1 MTVSLIVVFVVLAL
15 LLVTGIVVARKFGI
29 STDDSEGPIGILI
42 APCVLSIYL
51 IALAMGLVIGWENN
65 RGAADSA
72 VDEAGHATALY
83 WNTAAF
89 PDEEGARVRAD
100 VRDYVRLV
108 VRDDWPSMREGRG
121 LDASAAAALD
131 RLRISVNQ
139 VPADDPASALENLQ
153 ARQNVTDLVQSRVQ
167 RADSA
172 ADQIPRFIMLATAV
186 SGLAVVVLPFGMG
199 VRQSRARIFWSL
211 VNLAFVAATL
221 TALLFLDNPYSGVL
235 ATDSGAFQDALAGF
249 DRIDAAIAGM

>member
-1 MTVSLIVVFVVLAL
+1 MTVSLIVVFVILAL
-15 LLVTGIVVARKFGI
+15 LLVTGIVAARKFAI
-29 STDDSEGPIGILI
+29 SSDDSEGPIGILI

-51 IALAMGLVIGWENN
+51 ISLAMGLVIGWENN

-89 PDEEGARVRAD
+89 PEEAGARVRAD
-100 VRDYVRLV
+100 LREYIRLV
-108 VRDDWPSMREGRG
+108 VREDWSAMRGKRELAPR
-121 LDASAAAALD
+121 AAAALD
-131 RLRISVNQ
+131 RLRISVDE
-139 VPADDPASALENLQ
+139 VPSGDPADALENLQ
-153 ARQNVTDLVQSRVQ
+153 ARKNVTDLVQARVQ

-172 ADQIPRFIMLATAV
+172 ADTIPRFITLAAAV
-186 SGLAVVVLPFGMG
+186 SGLAVVVLPFGMQ
-199 VRQSRARIFWSL
+199 VRQSRARLFWAL

-221 TALLFLDNPYSGVL
+221 MVLLFLDNPYSGVL

-249 DRIDAAIAGM
+249 DRIDAAVAGG